1 MLTVAQRLAMSFT
14 HLYCGQG
21 DWVWLKKFETG
32 AIHHLRQSSTSILR
46 KVRTVAAWVCGEKVV
61 WGGGFVMERSF
72 YSLCLPFISV
82 ESYCMTVN
90 NSRLVKSIGMES
102 VGLHLTNMTMASEWQ

>member
-1 MLTVAQRLAMSFT
+1 MLTVAQRLALSFT

-46 KVRTVAAWVCGEKVV
+46 KVGTGASWVCGEKVV
-61 WGGGFVMERSF
+61 WGRRDGFCNGREILFSLFPF
-72 YSLCLPFISV
+72 YIC
-82 ESYCMTVN
+82 
-90 NSRLVKSIGMES
+90 
-102 VGLHLTNMTMASEWQ
+102 